1 MEPLGVYLN
10 HERTSIFVMKRLSIS
25 FTTPNDNWLN
35 EQLASQEY
43 SSKSE
48 IINELI
54 RMARKQEE
62 ELAYIRSKIREGEQ
76 SGFTDLTAEEILLL
90 AKKG

>member
-1 MEPLGVYLN
+1 
-10 HERTSIFVMKRLSIS
+10 MKRLSIS
-25 FTTPNDNWLN
+25 FSTPNDNWLN

-54 RMARKQEE
+54 RMARKQEQ
-62 ELAYIRSKIREGEQ
+62 ELAYIRSKILEAEQ
-76 SGFTDLTAEEILLL
+76 SGFTNLTAEEILQL
-90 AKKG
+90 AKQG

>member
-1 MEPLGVYLN
+1 
-10 HERTSIFVMKRLSIS
+10 MKRLSIS

-54 RMARKQEE
+54 RMARKQEQ
-62 ELAYIRSKIREGEQ
+62 ELAFIRSRILEGEQ
-76 SGFTDLTAEEILLL
+76 SGLTDLTAEEILQL
-90 AKKG
+90 AKQGLNEI

>member
-1 MEPLGVYLN
+1 MN
-10 HERTSIFVMKRLSIS
+10 HKRTSISAMKRLSIS

-54 RMARKQEE
+54 RMARKQEQ
-62 ELAYIRSKIREGEQ
+62 ELAFIRSRILEGEQ
-76 SGFTDLTAEEILLL
+76 SGLTDLTAEEILQL
-90 AKKG
+90 AKQGLNEI

>member
-1 MEPLGVYLN
+1 
-10 HERTSIFVMKRLSIS
+10 MKRLSIS

-54 RMARKQEE
+54 RMAQKQEQ
-62 ELAYIRSKIREGEQ
+62 ELAFIRGKILEAEQ
-76 SGFTDLTAEEILLL
+76 SGFTDLTAEEILQL
-90 AKKG
+90 AKQG

>member
-1 MEPLGVYLN
+1 
-10 HERTSIFVMKRLSIS
+10 MKRLSIS
-25 FTTPNDNWLN
+25 FTIPNDNWLN

-76 SGFTDLTAEEILLL
+76 SGFNDLTSEEILQL
-90 AKKG
+90 AKQG